1 MPLSRRD
8 FLKLAAASVLAAP
21 LPCLSGQGLPRALWL
36 QRDKEWG
43 LIDIESEEGYRQAC
57 WLLRDTQAGR
67 TASAS
72 MRLLQTAAW
81 MQAFF
86 AAYQVHRPF
95 VVHSGFRTRF
105 TNEACGGAKASL
117 HLQDASG
124 CFHAMDIHMDGIP
137 VDYLGNLAVLARQG
151 GVGLYADQPNG
162 FVHIDDGR
170 VRYWRKAQDGKPGR

>member
-8 FLKLAAASVLAAP
+8 FLKLAAASALAAP
-21 LPCLSGQGLPRALWL
+21 LPCLSGQGLPRVLWL

-43 LIDIESEEGYRQAC
+43 LIDIESVEGYRQAC
-57 WLLRDTQAGR
+57 WLLRDTQAGQ

-86 AAYQVHRPF
+86 AAHQVHRPF
-95 VVHSGFRTRF
+95 VVHSGFRTRL
-105 TNEACGGAKASL
+105 TNETCGGAKASL
-117 HLQDASG
+117 HMQDESG
-124 CFHAMDIHMDGIP
+124 FFHAMDIHMDGIP
-137 VDYLGNLAVLARQG
+137 VDYLGNLAALARQG
-151 GVGLYADQPNG
+151 GVGFYADRPKG

-170 VRYWRKAQDGKPGR
+170 VRYWRKAQGGKPGR